1 MLAFLSVASIAAA
14 LVVGNNSFAACPSG
28 QWGNCVDLGLV
39 PEISKQIVVEERI
52 PAAKPTY
59 RTDADTPYTG
69 PIVGVAP
76 TVVRA
81 PTIGYQWA
89 LH

>member
-1 MLAFLSVASIAAA
+1 MLAFLSVAAFAAA
-14 LVVGNNSFAACPSG
+14 LVVGGNSFAACSPG

-39 PEISKQIVVEERI
+39 PEISKQIAAEEQI
-52 PAAKPTY
+52 TAAKPTY

-89 LH
+89 LK